1 MFAKESVLGVY
12 VFELQIVCLIS
23 ISLPWCVNVYGDSTA
38 VRHTSVLL

>member
-23 ISLPWCVNVYGDSTA
+23 LPWCVNVCGDSTA